1 MHHKK
6 SFQNNYAVCTVQE
19 KSPTPKL
26 FKRVQIKGQICLLY
40 LSCVINMKY
49 CFMSA
54 ND

>member
-40 LSCVINMKY
+40 LGCVINLKY
-49 CFMSA
+49 YFTSA